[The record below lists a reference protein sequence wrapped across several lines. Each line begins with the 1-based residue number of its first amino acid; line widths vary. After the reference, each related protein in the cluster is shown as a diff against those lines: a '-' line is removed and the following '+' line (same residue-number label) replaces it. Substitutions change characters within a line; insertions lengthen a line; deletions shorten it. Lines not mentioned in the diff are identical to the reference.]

1 MAYKQGLLGASFR
14 SSIRSNVG
22 TTNLLRLR
30 LEVMSIK
37 MCIVRASQNK
47 RAAHELGNNSKTL
60 GGVQQNKRGFVL
72 GALSEA
78 ILALQ
83 TSSG

>member
-1 MAYKQGLLGASFR
+1 MAYRVCLGICFR
-14 SSIRSNVG
+14 SSIRSHFG
-22 TTNLLRLR
+22 ITNLLRLR
-30 LEVMSIK
+30 MEVMSIK
-37 MCIVRASQNK
+37 MCILRAFPKQ
-47 RAAHELGNNSKTL
+47 RVAHEHWHNSKTL
-60 GGVQQNKRGFVL
+60 GGVQVNRRGYVL